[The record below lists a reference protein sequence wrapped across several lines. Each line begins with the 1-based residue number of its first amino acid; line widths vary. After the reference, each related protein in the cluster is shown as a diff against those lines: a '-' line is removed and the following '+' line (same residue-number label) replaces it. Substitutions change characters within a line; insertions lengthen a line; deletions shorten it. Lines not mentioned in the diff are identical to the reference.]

1 MALLIALPARE
12 LCGTTWRDD
21 SEKGAGATRVSSFS
35 NQLSH
40 KNIYRSSN
48 PVRNCFQNK
57 CTQEEKSTF
66 LFILRKPSHF
76 KKKKKKGKNAWQM
89 KILPQSITLPL
100 GWPHNAFPRPVSRS
114 CTFAAS
120 QGLYEHRGSWQEL
133 QQPPARYSCAPKTPQ
148 AWLLREWGPKAH
160 LLPKPGTLRSKKGVS
175 DLKNAAMI
183 CCTASSNPSPVL
195 VQLYHFLCLPIP
207 WQ

>member
-1 MALLIALPARE
+1 MIQR
-12 LCGTTWRDD
+12 
-21 SEKGAGATRVSSFS
+21 KGQEQLGLAVSQINLAIRTFIEVATLWETAFKT
-35 NQLSH
+35 NA
-40 KNIYRSSN
+40 
-48 PVRNCFQNK
+48 
-57 CTQEEKSTF
+57 
-66 LFILRKPSHF
+66 LRKKSPHF
-76 KKKKKKGKNAWQM
+76 YLFLENLLTLKKKKKKGKNAWQM